1 MRHPVWGSITAFFS
15 FIFCQVA
22 GETAPLERVK
32 ASALVGLLICLW
44 HAGEQG
50 ELLGAKEGQDCLF
63 EKEQVWLLWDEG
75 LRFGCGMNGDWHP
88 NAQADGLFQGLGP
101 AVFTGIV
108 PEIRIT
114 LCPWLSL
121 QGITKHLECKN
132 QWPPFP
138 SLWEWEGKTF
148 MFSLQNSSTPG
159 ANLSCDPNV
168 LFLWD
173 HQVLPTCRAGQE
185 HQRETSTQEGVKE
198 NLKRVLTEG
207 LTLCLKAMILKNGVL
222 VSQYWIWDTIF
233 F

>member
-32 ASALVGLLICLW
+32 ASALVSLLICLW

-132 QWPPFP
+132 QWPPFHCENEKGKP
-138 SLWEWEGKTF
+138 SCSVFKTA
-148 MFSLQNSSTPG
+148 QHPG
-159 ANLSCDPNV
+159 PICPVTLMCYFFETIRSC
-168 LFLWD
+168 
-173 HQVLPTCRAGQE
+173 QRAGQGRNIRGRS
-185 HQRETSTQEGVKE
+185 QRRRGSRKTSSEYWPKGWPF
-198 NLKRVLTEG
+198 VLR
-207 LTLCLKAMILKNGVL
+207 L
-222 VSQYWIWDTIF
+222 WF
-233 F
+233 